1 MDPRTALRHQHFHAE
16 STCVASIT
24 SMSDDNFSSL
34 ERMSR
39 PGLRSAS
46 ANPPPRSLSQGATMS
61 PRLPAESANISLPFA
76 SATGIAGSP
85 RRARGVRTPA
95 TPTAILRDAED
106 SRRAQLESENDS
118 LRRQLAMATQLADSA
133 SLLAD
138 SHRRYADLQASSDL
152 EIQRLLA
159 RTPVNHPLQSSG
171 TDTLGD
177 TQALTIAMNTMNA
190 FVQNPTLVAQV
201 SLGAVV
207 NVKRVNDACAAL
219 LKLLGTLRGALDYER
234 FLRASLELPKPGASE
249 AGSDFVDSASCAA
262 LDAVFHIDRRPTSP
276 EGSVSSV
283 SVTGNSGQRRIAELA
298 GKIASVLAEQGVFFM
313 KVWT

>member
-1 MDPRTALRHQHFHAE
+1 
-16 STCVASIT
+16 
-24 SMSDDNFSSL
+24 MSDDNPSSL

-46 ANPPPRSLSQGATMS
+46 ANPPPRSLSQGAATS
-61 PRLPAESANISLPFA
+61 PRLPAESATISLPIA
-76 SATGIAGSP
+76 PATGIAGSP
-85 RRARGVRTPA
+85 RRARGARTPA
-95 TPTAILRDAED
+95 TPIAALDAED
-106 SRRAQLESENDS
+106 LRRAQLESENVS

-133 SLLAD
+133 SQLAD

-152 EIQRLLA
+152 EIRALLA

-177 TQALTIAMNTMNA
+177 TQALTIAMNTMNV

-207 NVKRVNDACAAL
+207 TVKRVNDACAAL

-234 FLRASLELPKPGASE
+234 LLRSSLELPKPGASE
-249 AGSDFVDSASCAA
+249 AGSDFVDSATCAA
-262 LDAVFHIDRRPTSP
+262 LDVVFHMCFW
-276 EGSVSSV
+276 
-283 SVTGNSGQRRIAELA
+283 A
-298 GKIASVLAEQGVFFM
+298 G
-313 KVWT
+313 